1 MSEADKGLLP
11 ALDRLRARWRVVA
24 VTCGVSVGLALGA
37 SLILPKEY
45 TAVSRI
51 VIDPPAGSDPRVS
64 TAVSPIYLESL
75 RSYELFASSDDLF
88 LKAVQ
93 RFGLRRDST
102 PIDRLKKSMLK
113 VEMPR
118 NTRILEI
125 HATLPDPKTAHALA
139 LYIAEETVKLN
150 QAMTREGDQELV
162 ADAEKQAVEARR
174 RLRTIEQ
181 AWSDAT
187 TRAPVEPLQAEI
199 ESDRRLGST
208 LQREFAES
216 EVLLPENDA

>member
-1 MSEADKGLLP
+1 MSDVDKGLLP
-11 ALDRLRARWRVVA
+11 VIDRLRARWRMVTVA
-24 VTCGVSVGLALGA
+24 CGVAAGMALVV
-37 SLILPKEY
+37 SLILAKEY

-51 VIDPPAGSDPRVS
+51 VIDPPAGSDSRIS

-75 RSYELFASSDDLF
+75 RSYESFASSDDLF
-88 LKAVQ
+88 LKAVE
-93 RFGLRRDST
+93 RFGLRREAT

-150 QAMTREGDQELV
+150 QAMSREGDQELV
-162 ADAEKQAVEARR
+162 ADAEKQATEART

-181 AWSDAT
+181 AWSEA
-187 TRAPVEPLQAEI
+187 
-199 ESDRRLGST
+199 
-208 LQREFAES
+208 
-216 EVLLPENDA
+216 

>member
-11 ALDRLRARWRVVA
+11 TLDRLRTRWRLIAVACAVA
-24 VTCGVSVGLALGA
+24 VSLALCG

-150 QAMTREGDQELV
+150 QAVSRQGDQELSTV
-162 ADAEKQAVEARR
+162 ATKQLQDAQA
-174 RLRTIEQ
+174 RLQSSQQ
-181 AWSDAT
+181 AWSEASKQT
-187 TRAPVEPLQAEI
+187 PVEPLKI
-199 ESDRRLGST
+199 EL
-208 LQREFAES
+208 
-216 EVLLPENDA
+216 DA